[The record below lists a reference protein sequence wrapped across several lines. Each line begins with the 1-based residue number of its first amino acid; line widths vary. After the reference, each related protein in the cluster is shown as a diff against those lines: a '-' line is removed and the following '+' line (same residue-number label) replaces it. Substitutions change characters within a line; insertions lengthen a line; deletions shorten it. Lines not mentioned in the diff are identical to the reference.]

1 MGLFKTQAQF
11 KIGMMKRIICFYIL
25 LSSLFIQSCESQES
39 YNKKEYYLLVGQAE
53 DGIIDNNYV
62 KALNKYNDCYKLNS
76 KMFGVDLYNALL
88 CSVHLKKWADSEV
101 WCNRLVKKG
110 VKIDFFNVAL
120 FADFKKTKEWLNVEM
135 KIKQSKKT
143 FDTKLKRQLDSLL
156 IEDQRVYCGIPQGKL
171 NYNQAKQNTITIEE
185 KFVLLL
191 NKHGFPTEETFG
203 LNIIND
209 TVIAFMPT
217 FGTLL
222 RHGYQSNNV
231 ELIEIFQKALDKG
244 QVDERVNDALF
255 TDDSN
260 YVVYNGCLY
269 RLKTEFVKEDKLNER
284 KLKFINNNRVKDF
297 LIFAKYRMTA
307 NFANESSIE
316 TFHKMYD
323 VFIPIWN
330 QPEE

>member
-1 MGLFKTQAQF
+1 
-11 KIGMMKRIICFYIL
+11 MMKRIICFYIL
-25 LSSLFIQSCESQES
+25 LSSLFIQLCESQES
-39 YNKKEYYLLVGQAE
+39 YNKKGYYLLVAQAE
-53 DGIIDNNYV
+53 DGILDNNYV

-88 CSVHLKKWADSEV
+88 CSVRLKKWSDCEI

-120 FADFKKTKEWLNVEM
+120 FADFKKTKEWLNVEI
-135 KIKQSKKT
+135 KIKQSKT
-143 FDTKLKRQLDSLL
+143 VFNSNLKKQLDSLL
-156 IEDQRVYCGIPQGKL
+156 IEDQSVYCGIPQGKL
-171 NYNQAKQNTITIEE
+171 DYEKAKQNTITTEE

-191 NKHGFPTEETFG
+191 NKHGFPTEEMFG
-203 LNIIND
+203 LNFIND
-209 TVIAFMPT
+209 TVIALMPR
-217 FGTLL
+217 FAALL

-231 ELIEIFQKALDKG
+231 ELIEIFKKALDKG

-255 TDDSN
+255 TDDFN

-269 RLKTEFVKEDKLNER
+269 RLKNEFFKADKLNER
-284 KLKFINNNRVKDF
+284 KLKFINTNRDKDF
-297 LIFAKYRMTA
+297 LIFAKYSTTA

-316 TFHKMYD
+316 AFHKMYD